1 MIVREKEAMLPNGD
15 GGTLR
20 LRVYYILL
28 ELELEERGK
37 EEVTVCLGQIKM
49 TQQSTK

>member
-1 MIVREKEAMLPNGD
+1 MLPNGD

-20 LRVYYILL
+20 LRVFYILI

-37 EEVTVCLGQIKM
+37 RRSDCSFEASKNDTSINKVRAEG
-49 TQQSTK
+49 

>member
-1 MIVREKEAMLPNGD
+1 MLLTKGD

-20 LRVYYILL
+20 LRIYILL

-37 EEVTVCLGQIKM
+37 GRSECSFVASKNDTSISKVKAEG
-49 TQQSTK
+49 

>member
-1 MIVREKEAMLPNGD
+1 MLPNGD

-20 LRVYYILL
+20 LRVYCILL

-37 EEVTVCLGQIKM
+37 GRSDGSFVSSKHDTSINKVRAEG
-49 TQQSTK
+49 

>member
-1 MIVREKEAMLPNGD
+1 MLPNGD
-15 GGTLR
+15 GGTLRLR

-37 EEVTVCLGQIKM
+37 GRSDCSFVASKNDTTINKVRAEG
-49 TQQSTK
+49 